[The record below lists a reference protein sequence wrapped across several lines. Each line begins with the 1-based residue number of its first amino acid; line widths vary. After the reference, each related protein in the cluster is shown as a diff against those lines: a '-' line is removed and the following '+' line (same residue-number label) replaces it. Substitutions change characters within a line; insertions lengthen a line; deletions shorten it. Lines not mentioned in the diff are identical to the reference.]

1 MENTRVTRSLRPGA
15 PGTRRMQLSYGSS
28 LVCVRYRETADGQTR
43 WTTIE
48 LVVDRRP
55 APDSLVC
62 IAPDRHDPLLH
73 ARLRSAG
80 GLWDQKRHCWII
92 SLRTARRMKLQHR
105 IQDRMPLT
113 DQPARKSTIPPKGRG
128 QP

>member
-15 PGTRRMQLSYGSS
+15 PGTRRLQLSYGSS

-48 LVVDRRP
+48 LIVDRRP
-55 APDSLVC
+55 TLDSLVC
-62 IAPDRHDPLLH
+62 IAADWREELLH

-80 GLWDQKRHCWII
+80 ARYDSRRRCWVA
-92 SLRTARRMKLQHR
+92 SLRTARRLK
-105 IQDRMPLT
+105 IQDRIIGMATL
-113 DQPARKSTIPPKGRG
+113 DSRVAAASKNGG
-128 QP
+128 QG

>member
-80 GLWDQKRHCWII
+80 ALWDRKRLCWII
-92 SLRTARRMKLQHR
+92 SLRTARRLKLQDR
-105 IQDRMPLT
+105 IQDRLPLMSQTMPKAPVPAKGS
-113 DQPARKSTIPPKGRG
+113 DQR
-128 QP
+128 